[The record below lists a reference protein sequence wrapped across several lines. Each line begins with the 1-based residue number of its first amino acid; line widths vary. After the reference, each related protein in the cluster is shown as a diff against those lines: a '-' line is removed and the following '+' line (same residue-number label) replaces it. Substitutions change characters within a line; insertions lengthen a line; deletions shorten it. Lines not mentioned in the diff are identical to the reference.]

1 MCYTA
6 SGNTYK
12 GITKGKRISSQS
24 EGKVSE
30 VELYVNQQIGS
41 RSGEPHPLGAIQA
54 ELGTTSQTVPLYS
67 GTVQMGFLLWLELT
81 SRSLL
86 PKLQCIR

>member
-6 SGNTYK
+6 KGNTYK
-12 GITKGKRISSQS
+12 GITKGKTISSRS

-30 VELYVNQQIGS
+30 VELYVNRQMGS

-54 ELGTTSQTVPLYS
+54 ELGTTSQAVPQHS
-67 GTVQMGFLLWLELT
+67 GMV
-81 SRSLL
+81 
-86 PKLQCIR
+86 